1 MGDEIIKVLNDLS
14 EKFGIVIDWTQQNIQ
29 PYLQD
34 LMSRLGQ
41 YELVKNIIY
50 TVISLVVLFVSI
62 YAFCWGMKKM
72 YFTRNKCSE
81 EDEII
86 EIFTVILAFLFFVL
100 SLTVLTI
107 TTDNIIE
114 CIFIPEKVFMEELQ
128 KVI

>member
-14 EKFGIVIDWTQQNIQ
+14 EKFGIMVDWTQQNIQ

-34 LMSRLGQ
+34 LMSRVAQ

-62 YAFCWGMKKM
+62 YAFYWGMKKM
-72 YFTRNKCSE
+72 YSTRNKHSE
-81 EDEII
+81 DDEII
-86 EIFTVILAFLFFVL
+86 EIFTVILALIFFVL
-100 SLTVLTI
+100 SLTVLII

-114 CIFIPEKVFMEELQ
+114 CIYIPEKVFMRELR